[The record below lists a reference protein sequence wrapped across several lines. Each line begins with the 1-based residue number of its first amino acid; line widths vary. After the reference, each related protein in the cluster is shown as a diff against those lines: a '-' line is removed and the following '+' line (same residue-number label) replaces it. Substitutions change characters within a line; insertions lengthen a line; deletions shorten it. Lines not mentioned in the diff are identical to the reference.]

1 MSKRYRDTPAT
12 QTLLLPPSLHDWLPE
27 GHLANFVVDVV
38 SDLDLSAIESVIQG
52 KDPRGERPYSPH
64 MMVALL
70 FYAYTCGTFSSRRIA
85 RACVENVAFRVV
97 SANHQP
103 HFTVIAGFRRRY
115 LRQLE
120 ALFLQVLQL
129 CQAAGMVKGEHVH
142 VDGTKVQANASKHKA
157 MSYAGMKEREARLKR
172 EIEDLLKEAE
182 QADATEDGRLGEGRD
197 EDDGVAPE
205 VKRRESRRE
214 WIRQQRLA
222 LEEEARRARAEEL
235 REQAAEQR
243 RKAEDEADGAEQKR
257 KLTRAKTAEEKA
269 DALERD
275 TMSEPPAADPLPRH
289 APATE
294 PDGAPKPDAQRNFT
308 DPDSRIMLG
317 KKGAYE
323 QCYNGQV
330 VVDESS
336 HVILAQALSNQA
348 PDSEYLPPM
357 LDRTVEALGRPPGSF
372 TGDAGYMSQRNIAA
386 ALHRGTTPYL
396 AVERER
402 RSWPPPTPAEGAPP
416 RGADA
421 KAWMAWMLRT
431 REGQTRMRKRKSTV
445 ELVFGC
451 IKGAMGFRQFLL
463 RGIEKVR
470 GEWALVCIAYNIRKL
485 HIPNPA

>member
-1 MSKRYRDTPAT
+1 MSKQYRDASSA
-12 QTLLLPPSLHDWLPE
+12 QTLLLPPSLQDWLPE
-27 GHLANFVVDVV
+27 GHIANFVVDVV
-38 SDLDLSAIESVIQG
+38 TDLDLSAIESVIRG
-52 KDPRGERPYSPH
+52 KDPRGERPYSPQ

-97 SANHQP
+97 SGNHQP

-129 CQAAGMVKGEHVH
+129 CQAAGMAKGEHVH

-157 MSYAGMKEREARLKR
+157 MSYAGMKEREARLKK
-172 EIEDLLKEAE
+172 EIDELLKAAE
-182 QADATEDGRLGEGRD
+182 KADATDDGRLGEGKD

-205 VKRRESRRE
+205 VKRRETRRE

-222 LEEEARRARAEEL
+222 LEEEARRARAAEL

-243 RKAEDEADGAEQKR
+243 RKAEDEPVPAEEKR
-257 KLTRAKTAEEKA
+257 KLTRAKAADEKA
-269 DALERD
+269 EALERD
-275 TMSEPPAADPLPRH
+275 TMSDRPAADPLPRH

-294 PDGAPKPDAQRNFT
+294 PDGTPKPESQRNFT

-348 PDSEYLPPM
+348 PDTQYLPAM
-357 LDRTVEALGRPPGSF
+357 LDRTIDGLGRLPESF
-372 TGDAGYMSQRNIAA
+372 TGDAGYMSQDNIAA
-386 ALHRGTTPYL
+386 ALHRGTKPYL

-402 RSWPPPTPAEGAPP
+402 RSWPPPAPAEGAPP
-416 RGADA
+416 RGADP

-431 REGQTRMRKRKSTV
+431 KEGQTRMRKRKSTV

-451 IKGAMGFRQFLL
+451 MKGAMGFRQFLL
-463 RGIEKVR
+463 RGIDKVR

-485 HIPNPA
+485 HIADPA